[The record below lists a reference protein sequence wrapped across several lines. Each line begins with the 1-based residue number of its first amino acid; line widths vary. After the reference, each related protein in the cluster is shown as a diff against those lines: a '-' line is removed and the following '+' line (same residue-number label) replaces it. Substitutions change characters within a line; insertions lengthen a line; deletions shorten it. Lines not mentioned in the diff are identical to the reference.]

1 MTEWHEM
8 TALELGRG
16 VKAGEIDPVALADHF
31 LDRIEAA
38 DPDRRTFVS
47 LTRERAY
54 GEAIAARRR
63 AAAGMVLS
71 PLDGVP
77 IGWKDLFDTANHP
90 TEGASALFAG
100 RVPDR
105 DAEPLRRA
113 TAAGAVCLGKT
124 NLPDLA
130 YSGLGVNPHT
140 GTPANPHSPQGDPR
154 VPGGSSAG
162 AGTSVAA
169 GLAPAGIGSDTG
181 GSVRIPAAFNGITGL
196 KTTWGAISL
205 EGAIPLAPSLDTVGP
220 LTRDVADANALF
232 SIMSGRP
239 MADLGGVNPSHLRLL
254 WARGHD
260 ENELEPGVADA
271 IEAAVEALR
280 RTGATVDEARLDSY
294 EAVDDLVIQHGNPI
308 TLEGWALWG
317 ETVEANPG
325 KLYKPIR
332 DRISAGRDA
341 SAVDAEIMRR
351 RFPDLARVWRREAA
365 GYDAV
370 IQSTTPVVA
379 PSIAE
384 VSADEARHSR
394 FALLSSFNTRR
405 INFLG
410 LCALS
415 LPCGWS
421 EGLPVGLMATAG
433 ANGEGGLL
441 RTGKAIEAV
450 CTELFSR

>member
-8 TALELGRG
+8 TALALGAG
-16 VKAGEIDPVALADHF
+16 VAAGEIDPVTLAEHF
-31 LDRIEAA
+31 FDRIEAA

-54 GEAIAARRR
+54 SEAMAARRR
-63 AAAGMVLS
+63 AAAGMLLS

-77 IGWKDLFDTANHP
+77 IGWKDLFDTAGHP
-90 TEGASALFAG
+90 TEGASALFRG

-113 TAAGAVCLGKT
+113 VAAGLVCLGKT

-130 YSGLGVNPHT
+130 YSGLGVNPNS
-140 GTPANPHSPQGDPR
+140 GTPVNPHSAEGDPR

-162 AGTSVAA
+162 AGTSVAS

-181 GSVRIPAAFNGITGL
+181 GSVRIPAAFNGVTGL

-232 SIMSGRP
+232 SVLSGQP
-239 MADLGGVNPSHLRLL
+239 MADLGGVRPSDLRLL

-260 ENELEPGVADA
+260 EAELEPGVADA
-271 IEAAVEALR
+271 IETAVEALR
-280 RTGATVDEARLDSY
+280 KAGATVDEKRLDSF
-294 EAVDDLVIQHGNPI
+294 EAVDDLVSDHGNPI

-317 ETVEANPG
+317 ETVEAHPD
-325 KLYKPIR
+325 KLYRPIR
-332 DRISAGRDA
+332 ERISAGKDA
-341 SAVDAEIMRR
+341 TAVDAEIMRR

-365 GYDAV
+365 AHDAV
-370 IQSTTPVVA
+370 IMATTPVVA
-379 PSIAE
+379 PRISLVATD
-384 VSADEARHSR
+384 ADAHDRY
-394 FALLSSFNTRR
+394 ALLSSFNTRR
-405 INFLG
+405 INYLG

-421 EGLPVGLMATAG
+421 EGLPVGLMAVGAG
-433 ANGEGGLL
+433 HAEGALL
-441 RTGKAIEAV
+441 RTGKAIETV
-450 CTELFSR
+450 CAGLFKS